1 MKRQGGVV
9 RKERVLVVGSG
20 GREHALAWALARSPQ
35 VERVYVAP
43 GNAGTEWPAGAG
55 RAASRNVAVA
65 AEDIAELIRCV
76 REQEVTLTVVGPEVP
91 LAMGVVDA
99 FQTAGLTIFGP
110 GQAAAQLESSKAF
123 AKQFMSEARIPTAA
137 YATFGNYEAARRFL
151 EGETQ
156 PGRGWVVKASGLAAG
171 KGVVVCDNAAEAE
184 AAVRQMMVERKFG
197 AAGEVVV
204 IEERLSGRELSLM
217 AFSDGRTVV
226 LMPPARDHKRVYDGD
241 QGPNT
246 GGMGAYAPAPDVD
259 EALLEMVTKTVLQPA
274 VDGMVVRGTPYV
286 GVLYAGIMLTAEG
299 PKALEFNCRFGDPET
314 QVILPLLAS
323 DLVEV
328 MRACIDGQLERAEVV
343 WRPGACAT
351 VVMAAAGYPEAY
363 GKGEVIRGVEEAAA
377 LEGVVIFQAGT
388 ARRDGRLV
396 TNGGRV
402 LAVSGVGADLAMA
415 TGRAYEGVQKIRFE
429 GAHYRRDIGYHE

>member
-1 MKRQGGVV
+1 MA
-9 RKERVLVVGSG
+9 GS
-20 GREHALAWALARSPQ
+20 S
-35 VERVYVAP
+35 
-43 GNAGTEWPAGAG
+43 
-55 RAASRNVAVA
+55 NVAVA
-65 AEDIAELIRCV
+65 AEDSAGLMRCA
-76 REQEVTLTVVGPEVP
+76 REREVTLTVVGPEGP
-91 LAMGVVDA
+91 LAMGIVDA
-99 FQTAGLTIFGP
+99 FQAEGLVVFGP
-110 GQAAAQLESSKAF
+110 SQAAAQLESSKAF
-123 AKQFMSEARIPTAA
+123 AKQFMSEQGIPTAA
-137 YATFGNYEAARRFL
+137 YATFDKYEAARRFL
-151 EGETQ
+151 EGEGGKA
-156 PGRGWVVKASGLAAG
+156 GRGWVVKASGLAAG